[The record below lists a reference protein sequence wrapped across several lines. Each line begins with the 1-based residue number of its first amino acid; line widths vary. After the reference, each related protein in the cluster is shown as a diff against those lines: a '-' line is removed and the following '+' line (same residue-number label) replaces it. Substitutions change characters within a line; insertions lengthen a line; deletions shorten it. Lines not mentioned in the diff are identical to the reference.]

1 MPKIL
6 AISGMIVAGLILLF
20 FGFPVFDQRRPVGLY
35 ELVDLPRSR
44 VIGRGAHSQS
54 TAPAIRRTPS

>member
-20 FGFPVFDQRRPVGLY
+20 FGLDAALSIFKRPS
-35 ELVDLPRSR
+35 LVMDILFLISAALL
-44 VIGRGAHSQS
+44 GYMSWS
-54 TAPAIRRTPS
+54 TYREVV

>member
-20 FGFPVFDQRRPVGLY
+20 FGLDAALSIFKRPSLVMDILFLISAGLLGY
-35 ELVDLPRSR
+35 MSW
-44 VIGRGAHSQS
+44 S
-54 TAPAIRRTPS
+54 TYREVV